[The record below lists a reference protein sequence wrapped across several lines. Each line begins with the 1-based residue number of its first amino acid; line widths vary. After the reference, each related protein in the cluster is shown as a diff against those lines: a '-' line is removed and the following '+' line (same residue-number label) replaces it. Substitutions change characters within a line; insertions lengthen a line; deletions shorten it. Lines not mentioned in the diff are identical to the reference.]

1 MTMAGFGF
9 KRLVFSLSLTIL
21 GGMSMLP
28 AYSQVAGAN
37 QSIFNDEEQ
46 MMGLNQ
52 AQVRQYEQ
60 QKLQAETELTEEQ
73 RKNAPYRLY
82 VEKQIQV
89 LSAPSKSAKS
99 ASANTAKLKSL
110 QDWVKR
116 DNDYIAKQQNYINQ
130 LTATIAGL
138 QRNQSTQTSNLQND
152 ITAMR
157 ENQQDE
163 KDSKKF
169 DQMMQINYFNEL
181 QSEMGAA
188 SWGRPPEDGTFNS
201 TGGYGMMGGYGYSGG
216 FGRRNY

>member
-1 MTMAGFGF
+1 MAGL
-9 KRLVFSLSLTIL
+9 KTLLLSLSIASLSA
-21 GGMSMLP
+21 MP

-60 QKLQAETELTEEQ
+60 QKIQAETELSEEQ
-73 RKNAPYRLY
+73 RKNGPYRLF
-82 VEKQIQV
+82 VEKQITT
-89 LSAPSKSAKS
+89 LSAPSKNPKT
-99 ASANTAKLKSL
+99 ASSNAAKLKQL
-110 QDWVKR
+110 QDWIKR
-116 DNDYIAKQQNYINQ
+116 DNDYISRQQSYINQ
-130 LTATIAGL
+130 LTGTIQSL
-138 QRNQSTQTSNLQND
+138 QRNGMNQTQNLQND

-163 KDSKKF
+163 KDAKKF
-169 DQMMQINYFNEL
+169 DQMMQVNYFNEL

-188 SWGRPPEDGTFNS
+188 SWGRPPEDGTYNS
-201 TGGYGMMGGYGYSGG
+201 VGGYGFMGGYGYSGG

>member
-1 MTMAGFGF
+1 MSGLKTLF
-9 KRLVFSLSLTIL
+9 LSLSIIGL
-21 GGMSMLP
+21 GALP

-60 QKLQAETELTEEQ
+60 QKVQAETELSEEQ
-73 RKNAPYRLY
+73 RKNAPYRLF
-82 VEKQIQV
+82 VEKQIST
-89 LSAPSKSAKS
+89 LSAPSKNPKA
-99 ASANTAKLKSL
+99 ASANVAKLKQL
-110 QDWVKR
+110 QDWIKR
-116 DNDYIAKQQNYINQ
+116 DNDYIARQQSYINQ
-130 LTATIAGL
+130 LTGTIQGL
-138 QRNQSTQTSNLQND
+138 QRNSMTQTANLQND

-169 DQMMQINYFNEL
+169 DQMMQMNYFNEL

-201 TGGYGMMGGYGYSGG
+201 VGGYGFQGGYGYSGG
-216 FGRRNY
+216 FGRRNF

>member
-1 MTMAGFGF
+1 MSGLKNLLLG
-9 KRLVFSLSLTIL
+9 LSIV
-21 GGMSMLP
+21 GGLSALP

-60 QKLQAETELTEEQ
+60 QKVQAETELSEEQ
-73 RKNAPYRLY
+73 RKNAPYRLF
-82 VEKQIQV
+82 VEKQISV
-89 LSAPSKSAKS
+89 LSAPSKNPKTTT
-99 ASANTAKLKSL
+99 ANVAKLKQL
-110 QDWVKR
+110 QDWIKR
-116 DNDYIAKQQNYINQ
+116 DNDYIARQQSYINQ
-130 LTATIAGL
+130 LTGTIQNL
-138 QRNQSTQTSNLQND
+138 QRSQSTQIGNLQND

-188 SWGRPPEDGTFNS
+188 SWGRPPEDGTYNS
-201 TGGYGMMGGYGYSGG
+201 VGGYGFMGGYGYSGG

>member
-1 MTMAGFGF
+1 MAGFAF
-9 KRLVFSLSLTIL
+9 RKFLLSLTL
-21 GGMSMLP
+21 LSSVSVMP
-28 AYSQVAGAN
+28 AYCQVAGAN

-60 QKLQAETELTEEQ
+60 QKVQAETELSEEQ
-73 RKNAPYRLY
+73 RKNAPYRLF

-89 LSAPSKSAKS
+89 LSAPSKNPKA
-99 ASANTAKLKSL
+99 ASVNKDKLKQM
-110 QDWVKR
+110 QDWLKR
-116 DNDYIAKQQNYINQ
+116 DNDYITRQQSYINQ
-130 LTATIAGL
+130 LTGTIANL
-138 QRNQSTQTSNLQND
+138 QRNASTQIGNLQND

-163 KDSKKF
+163 KDAKKF

-201 TGGYGMMGGYGYSGG
+201 TGGYGFMGGYGYSGG
-216 FGRRNY
+216 FGRRNF

>member
-1 MTMAGFGF
+1 MSVLKT
-9 KRLVFSLSLTIL
+9 LLLSLSIV
-21 GGMSMLP
+21 GVSAMP

-60 QKLQAETELTEEQ
+60 QKVQAETELTEEQ

-82 VEKQIQV
+82 VEKQISA
-89 LSAPSKSAKS
+89 LSAPTKNPKA
-99 ASANTAKLKSL
+99 ASANQAKLKQL
-110 QDWVKR
+110 QEWIKR
-116 DNDYIAKQQNYINQ
+116 DNDYISRQQNYINQ
-130 LTATIAGL
+130 LTGTIQNL
-138 QRNQSTQTSNLQND
+138 QRNQMNQTQNLQND

-163 KDSKKF
+163 KDAKKF

-188 SWGRPPEDGTFNS
+188 SWGRPPEDGTYNS
-201 TGGYGMMGGYGYSGG
+201 VGGYGFMGGYGYSGG
-216 FGRRNY
+216 FGRRNF